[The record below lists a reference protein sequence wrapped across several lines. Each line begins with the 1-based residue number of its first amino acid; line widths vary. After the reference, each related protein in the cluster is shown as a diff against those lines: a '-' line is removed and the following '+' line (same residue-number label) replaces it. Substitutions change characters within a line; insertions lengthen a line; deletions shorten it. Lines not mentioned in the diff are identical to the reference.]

1 LAKQPL
7 QPTAAAMLF
16 SENSRSLRT
25 AAAAERGRS
34 AAQEGH
40 MAGKLIVQTERLCL
54 REFDEDDAAP
64 FYLLGSDPAVLRY
77 TGDPGGGLRSVE
89 HALDVLRSRPMAD
102 YRTYGYGRWA
112 CVLKANGEVIGFAG
126 LKYLA
131 DVQEVDIGYRLLPAY
146 WGQGLATEA
155 CRAVLNYGRTR
166 LGLERII
173 GLVDPKNVASVRVLK
188 KLGLMSAGQI
198 EYQGKWVA
206 KYVMPARAT
215 T

>member
-1 LAKQPL
+1 
-7 QPTAAAMLF
+7 
-16 SENSRSLRT
+16 
-25 AAAAERGRS
+25 
-34 AAQEGH
+34 
-40 MAGKLIVQTERLCL
+40 MAGKLILETERLFL
-54 REFDEDDAAP
+54 REFDEGDAAP

-77 TGDPGGGLRSVE
+77 TGDPGGGLRSIE
-89 HALDVLRSRPMAD
+89 HALEVLRSRSIAD
-102 YRTYGYGRWA
+102 YRNYEYGRWA

-155 CRAVLNYGRTR
+155 SRAVLDYGRTR

-173 GLVDPKNVASVRVLK
+173 GLVDPENVASVRVLE

-198 EYQGKWVA
+198 EYQGKWVT